1 MVAQLSPGESGCS
14 WLGWLD
20 CFFWVKNWVAR
31 PKGSLTVELN
41 PFGNGHRRCSPGFS
55 VGAKGRAAGKS
66 LNLSSQ
72 NSFGQEEKGRR
83 EAQSCVGFFHNRSWQ
98 L

>member
-1 MVAQLSPGESGCS
+1 MIAQLSPGETIAAHGLDGWTVS
-14 WLGWLD
+14 WI
-20 CFFWVKNWVAR
+20 KNWVAR

-72 NSFGQEEKGRR
+72 NSFGREEKGRR
-83 EAQSCVGFFHNRSWQ
+83 EAQSCVGFFRNRSWQ